1 VVSSSGEMYCCAGL
15 VSGVY
20 VSGRMSS
27 SKNISLLKSMNLSML
42 TSMGLVSVYL
52 IIFQNCLGLYFRM
65 SGLELEFG
73 SLSSTAFLETCV
85 VFFCACV
92 FFTVSSFGLFVL
104 GSRLPA

>member
-65 SGLELEFG
+65 SGSSNW
-73 SLSSTAFLETCV
+73 SLARCLLQLSLKRA
-85 VFFCACV
+85 
-92 FFTVSSFGLFVL
+92 
-104 GSRLPA
+104 